1 MKCFII
7 VLIKYQVKKDVWDA
21 IKIWEDKKILL
32 SIKNQRWPTFLENM
46 NTLDMLF
53 KNFENNEYIIFYF

>member
-21 IKIWEDKKILL
+21 IKIWGDLKMLL
-32 SIKNQRWPTFLENM
+32 SIKNQRWQNFSENM
-46 NTLDMLF
+46 NTLVMLF
-53 KNFENNEYIIFYF
+53 KNFENNKYNIF